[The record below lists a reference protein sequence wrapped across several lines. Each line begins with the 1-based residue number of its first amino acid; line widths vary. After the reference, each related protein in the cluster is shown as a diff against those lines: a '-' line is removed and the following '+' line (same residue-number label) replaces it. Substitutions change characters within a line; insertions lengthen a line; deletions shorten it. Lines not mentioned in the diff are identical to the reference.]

1 MKTINDLRK
10 ALKPIGYKIKTKS
23 LSFGRYATLVHVE
36 TGDELTYNVFT
47 AETLARWQP
56 AFDFFKANAEAIET
70 IAETEEITGFKRF
83 IK

>member
-1 MKTINDLRK
+1 MKTLSDLRK
-10 ALKPIGYKIKTKS
+10 AIKPLGYKIKTQS

-36 TGDELTYNVFT
+36 TNDALTYNVFN

-56 AFDFFKANAEAIET
+56 AFDFFKANAEAIDS
-70 IAETEEITGFKRF
+70 IAESEEIKGFKRF